1 MDPVA
6 IVDPVH
12 ICTVDDVQL
21 VRLVREIAT
30 KEVRPHAARWETEHR
45 FPREAFEALGAA
57 GLLGLPYPE
66 ALGGG
71 GLSTPLYLLA
81 IEELAAAM
89 LAVGLGVSVQ
99 VLTMFATVRFGTPDQ
114 QRAWLPRAL
123 TGEWIGSY
131 CLSEPGSGSDAA
143 AMITRAIRH
152 DAGYTLSGTKAWVT
166 HGSVAAYALVFCRT
180 GEGSR
185 GVTCFFVPTD
195 LAGVSCTKVEHK
207 MGMNASPT
215 AQLVFDDV
223 QLPGEHRIGDE
234 GQGFPI
240 AMAALDGGRL
250 GIASCAVGLARE
262 AVSVAVRYA
271 KDRRQFGKPIIEQQ
285 GLGFLLADMATSVT
299 SSRALIADAARQ
311 RDAGAP
317 IAPASAAMA
326 KLHATDAAMRV
337 TTDAVQVLGG
347 YGYVEEFP
355 VERFMREAKVLQ
367 IVEGT
372 NQIQRVVI
380 ARALARDAT

>member
-12 ICTVDDVQL
+12 GMDPDDVTL
-21 VRLVREIAT
+21 VRLVREVAA
-30 KEVRPHAARWETEHR
+30 KEVRPSAAVWEREHR
-45 FPREAFEALGAA
+45 FPREAFGALGRA

-71 GLSTPLYLLA
+71 GLPTPLYLLA

-99 VLTMFATVRFGTPDQ
+99 VLTMFPTVRFGTPAQ
-114 QRAWLPRAL
+114 QRDWLPPAL
-123 TGEWIGSY
+123 SGEWIGSY

-143 AMITRAIRH
+143 AMRTRAERR
-152 DAGYTLSGTKAWVT
+152 DGGYVLSGTKAWVT
-166 HGSVAAYALVFCRT
+166 HGSEAAYAIVFCRT
-180 GEGSR
+180 DEGSR
-185 GVTCFFVPTD
+185 GVSCLFVPLDT
-195 LAGVSCTKVEHK
+195 AGVACAKVEDK

-215 AQLVFDDV
+215 AQLIFDDV
-223 QLPGEHRIGDE
+223 SVPE
-234 GQGFPI
+234 GQLLGAEGDGFPI

-250 GIASCAVGLARE
+250 GIGSCAVGLARE
-262 AVSVAVRYA
+262 ALSVAVRYA
-271 KDRRQFGKPIIEQQ
+271 KERRQFGKPIIEQQ
-285 GLGFLLADMATSVT
+285 GLAFLLADMATGVAT
-299 SSRALIADAARQ
+299 SRALIGDAARH
-311 RDAGAP
+311 RDAGSTT
-317 IAPASAAMA
+317 APAQAAMA
-326 KLHATDAAMRV
+326 KLHATDTAMRV

-380 ARALARDAT
+380 SRALARDAT